1 MAIRTARDWSDRSVG
16 TYASSMAFF
25 FFMSLIPLLIL
36 LMQLLPLV
44 HLTEVELLLF
54 IEQMIPESAYDLA
67 RRIVSEA
74 YRASGSVALLS
85 ALVLLWSASRGTIA
99 LRWGLNRLYDAE
111 ENRPLPLLY
120 IISIG
125 YTIIMLVIFVLMLVV
140 IFAGPVSAFLTMP
153 PTEDIAEAIAYT
165 NALLSAKQ
173 PAAET
178 KPAEAEKKDEKKP
191 EAKDAAKD
199 GKKDAAKDAKKDD
212 KKGEAKA
219 DKKADKDAKKDSKD
233 EAKPAEEEKPAEEA
247 KPAEEEKKPE
257 VELPMAVKQMADMW
271 KDVYFFRASNM
282 RVQAHVIK
290 LLQLAETVNG
300 MTAEDKETVEKIG

>member
-1 MAIRTARDWSDRSVG
+1 MEEQTGKSVKIVTRKKVKRLAIRTARDWSDRSVG

-125 YTIIMLVIFVLMLVV
+125 YTIIMLVIFVLMVVV
-140 IFAGPVSAFLTMP
+140 IFAGPVSAFLTM
-153 PTEDIAEAIAYT
+153 
-165 NALLSAKQ
+165 
-173 PAAET
+173 
-178 KPAEAEKKDEKKP
+178 
-191 EAKDAAKD
+191 
-199 GKKDAAKDAKKDD
+199 
-212 KKGEAKA
+212 
-219 DKKADKDAKKDSKD
+219 
-233 EAKPAEEEKPAEEA
+233 
-247 KPAEEEKKPE
+247 
-257 VELPMAVKQMADMW
+257 ELPELFENPITIKFRQRLLLEVLLIAAFSLVYTFIPAGKRKLSRQIPGAFIVTILWQVFSYFFSLYLRSANTYTMFYGSLGMIAIMLLWMYGCFYILLIGAFINRFCDDYGEKIMAV
-271 KDVYFFRASNM
+271 FILPR
-282 RVQAHVIK
+282 R
-290 LLQLAETVNG
+290 
-300 MTAEDKETVEKIG
+300 